1 MDMICQ
7 QPNNTNV
14 ISPLSLMAGGGV
26 PGSTETAGKDS
37 AARCSLHGSPGHA
50 AVIGLGRSGLATA
63 VFLSKQGLDVDV
75 YDSNAKPALSDQL
88 RQLAP
93 DVRIIGGSLAVES
106 WRDDSLLVVS
116 PGVPLSHP
124 DLSPLLAQG
133 VRPVGDVELF
143 AQCVQAPVIA
153 ITGSN
158 GKSTVTVMLGEILK
172 RAGLKAAVGGNIGVP
187 VLELLENDND
197 SYEIYVLELSS
208 FQLET
213 TWSLNAASATVLNIA
228 ADHMDRYRD
237 IDDYIASKQRIY
249 NGNGKMLLNADDPYT
264 PQLLQANREQIFFGA
279 SRPANEQDYGLCE
292 IDETVYLCRGTAS
305 LMRADAVPL
314 AGQHNLLNVLAAW
327 ALASS
332 AGVADSTIKEAVTAF
347 KGLPHRM
354 ECLGEIDGVE
364 WINDSK
370 GTNVGATVAAI
381 SGLQNPVVL
390 IAGGIAKDADFTALL
405 DVAKTRVR
413 AAILI
418 GRDADRIAEVLS
430 AEIPVQR
437 AGSMD
442 DAVALAAQIARQGD
456 TVILSPAC
464 ASFDMFNSFEHRGD
478 EFRRCVGGLR

>member
-1 MDMICQ
+1 
-7 QPNNTNV
+7 
-14 ISPLSLMAGGGV
+14 
-26 PGSTETAGKDS
+26 
-37 AARCSLHGSPGHA
+37 
-50 AVIGLGRSGLATA
+50 
-63 VFLSKQGLDVDV
+63 
-75 YDSNAKPALSDQL
+75 
-88 RQLAP
+88 
-93 DVRIIGGSLAVES
+93 
-106 WRDDSLLVVS
+106 
-116 PGVPLSHP
+116 
-124 DLSPLLAQG
+124 
-133 VRPVGDVELF
+133 
-143 AQCVQAPVIA
+143 
-153 ITGSN
+153 
-158 GKSTVTVMLGEILK
+158 
-172 RAGLKAAVGGNIGVP
+172 
-187 VLELLENDND
+187 
-197 SYEIYVLELSS
+197 
-208 FQLET
+208 
-213 TWSLNAASATVLNIA
+213 
-228 ADHMDRYRD
+228 
-237 IDDYIASKQRIY
+237 
-249 NGNGKMLLNADDPYT
+249 
-264 PQLLQANREQIFFGA
+264 
-279 SRPANEQDYGLCE
+279 
-292 IDETVYLCRGTAS
+292 
-305 LMRADAVPL
+305 
-314 AGQHNLLNVLAAW
+314 VLAAW

-332 AGVADSTIKEAVTAF
+332 AGVADSTIKEAVTVF

-456 TVILSPAC
+456 TVLLSPAC